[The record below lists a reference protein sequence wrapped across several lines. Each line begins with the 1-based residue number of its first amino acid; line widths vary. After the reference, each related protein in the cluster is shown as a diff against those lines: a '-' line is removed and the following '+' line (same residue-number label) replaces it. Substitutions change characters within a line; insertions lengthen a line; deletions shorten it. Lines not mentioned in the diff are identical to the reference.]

1 MTDAADEIERLQI
14 IIDNMA
20 ERNQKQNAEQLRIV
34 RAVEADRDRWKSV
47 ADELYKHVCTD
58 WCWHCGAERT
68 RNIYAS
74 NAVDM
79 YREAVESEC

>member
-1 MTDAADEIERLQI
+1 MEEVKESEEILMAQIERL
-14 IIDNMA
+14 
-20 ERNQKQNAEQLRIV
+20 RLG
-34 RAVEADRDRWKSV
+34 RDMWKSV